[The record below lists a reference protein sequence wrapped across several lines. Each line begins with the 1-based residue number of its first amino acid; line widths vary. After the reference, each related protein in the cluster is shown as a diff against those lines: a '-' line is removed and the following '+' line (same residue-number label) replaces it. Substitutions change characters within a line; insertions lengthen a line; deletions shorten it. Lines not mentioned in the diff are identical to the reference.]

1 MKYNRPKR
9 ELKYCR
15 CAVICHGESEKIIA
29 RYIKSNLRLKIEIF
43 SDNNGKKS
51 IQINSLL
58 KYLKQDRFNNAKRF
72 AETYDIEF
80 KDKKLNKFKLFI
92 IMDTDDCSE
101 LEKNNYINKTMFKDL
116 VLEEY
121 IVPIYNINNLEDVL
135 FKAAIIKE
143 KIKDDDKVEQYSK
156 IFKIN
161 SDNISFNACDIIEN
175 LKNKLEPIKNTNI
188 DVFLKYC
195 IDWAKE
201 CL

>member
-1 MKYNRPKR
+1 MQDILNQIF
-9 ELKYCR
+9 
-15 CAVICHGESEKIIA
+15 VF
-29 RYIKSNLRLKIEIF
+29 KIEIF

-58 KYLKQDRFNNAKRF
+58 KYLKQDRFNNVKKF

-101 LEKNNYINKTMFKDL
+101 LEKNNYINKTMFKGL

-121 IVPIYNINNLEDVL
+121 IIPIYNINNLEDVL

-143 KIKDDDKVEQYSK
+143 KIKDDDKIEQYSK

-161 SDNISFNACDIIEN
+161 SDNISFNTCDIIES
-175 LKNKLEPIKNTNI
+175 LKK
-188 DVFLKYC
+188 
-195 IDWAKE
+195 
-201 CL
+201 